1 MAYQKLQAGKAWA
14 VNPSDNTNIP
24 DTSLVGPTGTSTSG
38 SATKLIDSAA
48 TFKTAGVKKGMIIVN
63 TSDST
68 QTTVASIDSETE
80 LFVDDNIFAVS
91 GKNYAIYGGVQ
102 NGAVLYVG
110 TAGNLRVLTAA
121 GDDVIFVNINTGAF
135 IPVQVIKVF
144 ATSTTASIIL
154 ALW

>member
-1 MAYQKLQAGKAWA
+1 
-14 VNPSDNTNIP
+14 
-24 DTSLVGPTGTSTSG
+24 
-38 SATKLIDSAA
+38 
-48 TFKTAGVKKGMIIVN
+48 MIIVN

-144 ATSTTASIIL
+144 ATSTTASNIL